1 VKWSTGIRPC
11 LAAPSGLAQRAVI
24 AAAVRGMTDRSPG
37 VMGGVSMHG
46 TGTALGDPIEV
57 GAIRA
62 AVSATASLVLSA
74 SKSRV
79 GHAEAA
85 AGATAMLQARPH
97 FHVPF

>member
-1 VKWSTGIRPC
+1 MI
-11 LAAPSGLAQRAVI
+11 
-24 AAAVRGMTDRSPG
+24 G

-62 AVSATASLVLSA
+62 VRPPSAAAAAAAALVLSA

-85 AGATAMLQARPH
+85 AGATAMLQAGS
-97 FHVPF
+97 